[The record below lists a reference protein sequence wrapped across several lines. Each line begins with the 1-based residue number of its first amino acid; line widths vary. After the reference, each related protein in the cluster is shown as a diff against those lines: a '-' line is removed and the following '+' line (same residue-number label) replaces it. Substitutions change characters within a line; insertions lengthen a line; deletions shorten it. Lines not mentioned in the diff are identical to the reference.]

1 MTVNKPSDLSL
12 FSVLLP
18 PAPISGKPAGMSTV
32 KPGYPDESPHQS
44 ELNGGLL
51 NSVHINGINPYWL
64 TKSQESLFWF
74 LSS

>member
-1 MTVNKPSDLSL
+1 MTVNNPSDLSP
-12 FSVLLP
+12 FSVMLP
-18 PAPISGKPAGMSTV
+18 PAPISGKPAGISTV
-32 KPGYPDESPHQS
+32 KPGYPDESSHQW

>member
-1 MTVNKPSDLSL
+1 MTVNKPSDLSP

-18 PAPISGKPAGMSTV
+18 PVPISGKPTVMSAA
-32 KPGYPDESPHQS
+32 KPGYPDENPEQRQ
-44 ELNGGLL
+44 LNGGLL

-74 LSS
+74 LSF